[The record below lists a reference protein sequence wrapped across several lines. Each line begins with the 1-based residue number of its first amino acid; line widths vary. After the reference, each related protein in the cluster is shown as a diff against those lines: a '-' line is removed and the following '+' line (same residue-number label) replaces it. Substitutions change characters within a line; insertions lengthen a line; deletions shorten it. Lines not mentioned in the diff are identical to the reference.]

1 MRRFVIILYI
11 FSTVTLWSLPA
22 DDVIPIPNREYF
34 PALHE
39 ALKNARE
46 KIYVLM
52 FTARYYPDYPD
63 DANSVILKDLIDA
76 KKRGVDVKVI
86 LDASSWNVSNSIS
99 NKMFGDSLAQ
109 SGVEVYYDPIEITSH
124 DKLILIDGYITIVGS
139 TNWSYYALERNNEA
153 SVLIKSKPVT
163 EAFENYFEEILKFST
178 REFPSRILQ

>member
-1 MRRFVIILYI
+1 MMRRFVIILYI

-63 DANSVILKDLIDA
+63 DANSVIL
-76 KKRGVDVKVI
+76 
-86 LDASSWNVSNSIS
+86 
-99 NKMFGDSLAQ
+99 
-109 SGVEVYYDPIEITSH
+109 
-124 DKLILIDGYITIVGS
+124 
-139 TNWSYYALERNNEA
+139 
-153 SVLIKSKPVT
+153 
-163 EAFENYFEEILKFST
+163 
-178 REFPSRILQ
+178 